1 MVNDITPG
9 PGGGPIFEALRR
21 ALHAETPVALCTIT
35 DGPGIGAKLLVPAD
49 PEAPV
54 LGTLGDPE
62 LDRVVVRDSRGLLGQ
77 GLTEIRR
84 YGAHGEGR
92 MADVAVFVESFA
104 PPPRL
109 IVFGAIDFTRGLC
122 RVGKVMGYR
131 VTVCDA
137 RSMFATR
144 ARFPEADEVIVD
156 WPHRFL
162 EGQQIDERTVI
173 CVLTHD
179 AKFDVPALK
188 AAVATPAVY
197 IGAMGSRRTHADR
210 VVRLREAG
218 LTDAEIARISAPI
231 GLDIGA
237 RTPEETAVSVLAE
250 VVALR
255 AGRPGGR
262 LAEGDAPIHPR

>member
-1 MVNDITPG
+1 VS
-9 PGGGPIFEALRR
+9 GGPVFEALRA
-21 ALHAETPVALCTIT
+21 ALATDEPVALCTVT
-35 DGPGIGAKLLVPAD
+35 EGPHLGAKLLVPGD
-49 PEAPV
+49 TGAPV

-62 LDRVVVRDSRGLLGQ
+62 LDRVVERDARGLLAQ
-77 GLTEIRR
+77 ALTELRR
-84 YGAHGEGR
+84 FGEHGEGR
-92 MADVAVFVESFA
+92 MADVAVFIESFA
-104 PPPRL
+104 PAPHL

-122 RVGKVMGYR
+122 KVGKVLGYR

-137 RSMFATR
+137 RAVFATR
-144 ARFPEADEVIVD
+144 ARFPEADDVVVS

-162 EGQQIDERTVI
+162 EDTVVDERTVI

-188 AAVATPAVY
+188 AAVATPAAY

-210 VVRLREAG
+210 VIRLKEAG
-218 LTDAEIARISAPI
+218 LSDDEIARIAAPI

-250 VVALR
+250 VIAQR
-255 AGRPGGR
+255 AGRPGSR
-262 LAEGDAPIHPR
+262 LTGGEAPIHPR